1 MSEKE
6 LGLPFDL
13 HGGGHDLIFPHH
25 ENEIAQACGAHGDHD
40 PRAYAR
46 HWLHNGFLTMD
57 SEKMSKSLGNVVL
70 PHELVKQVPGEV
82 VRWALLSAH
91 YRAPLDWTEAL
102 IEQSRK
108 TLDYI
113 YGVLQRAKH
122 VPVDMSTN
130 LDPVGSN
137 LHALLSDLNTAMQLS
152 DLYAYAK
159 NLDREV
165 SQGDLQN
172 AIIWKSNV
180 IYVGNA
186 IGFLQQDPDAWF
198 EGGADAAFK
207 DKVEGLIAARAEAR
221 KAKDFAAADRLRDE
235 IAALGVEVLDG
246 KDGAT
251 WRKKS

>member
-1 MSEKE
+1 
-6 LGLPFDL
+6 
-13 HGGGHDLIFPHH
+13 
-25 ENEIAQACGAHGDHD
+25 
-40 PRAYAR
+40 
-46 HWLHNGFLTMD
+46 
-57 SEKMSKSLGNVVL
+57 
-70 PHELVKQVPGEV
+70 
-82 VRWALLSAH
+82 
-91 YRAPLDWTEAL
+91 
-102 IEQSRK
+102 

-198 EGGADAAFK
+198 EG
-207 DKVEGLIAARAEAR
+207 
-221 KAKDFAAADRLRDE
+221 
-235 IAALGVEVLDG
+235 
-246 KDGAT
+246 
-251 WRKKS
+251 